1 MSISGVGPIDDGLMK
16 MLMQVLKEKS
26 MGDIPPEVLRDL
38 VIEIIKQNIDSQKAT
53 AEELI
58 ELISSYDFDKYA

>member
-58 ELISSYDFDKYA
+58 QLISSYDFDRYA

>member
-1 MSISGVGPIDDGLMK
+1 MSISGVGPIDDGLIK

-58 ELISSYDFDKYA
+58 QLISSYDFDRYA

>member
-38 VIEIIKQNIDSQKAT
+38 VIEIIKQNIDSQKVS